1 MSKKKPFVVLSLFDG
16 VSCGQV
22 ALNNIGIKPD
32 KYYASEVD
40 KFAIEVTQHNYPDTI
55 QLGDVCNIKA
65 EDFDEEITLIHGGSP
80 CQGFSFAGDQLAFD
94 DPRSKLFFEFV
105 RLVNELKP
113 KYWMLENVPMKH
125 EFEQVIT
132 EHLFQYPHKI
142 NAALVSAQS
151 RKRLYWTNIPMKQ
164 QQPKDR
170 GILLKDI
177 LEPNADVN
185 FDISKKTYKRI
196 TKSERGQNFFTKDSD
211 KIGTLIAGYHHLPTD
226 GSYIQEEE
234 IFSEGLDRMT
244 TPDGKA
250 WCVTATYG
258 NAHPGSPHHSS
269 ERHERTLIPDGIK
282 VVGEADLKGHDMQK
296 RIYDPNGKRPT
307 LTTMGGGNQE
317 PKVPIDIQEV
327 GNLYPSGGQ
336 SGRVYSEDGKSP
348 TLNDIK
354 GPLVGDPIPDTKIK
368 RAVGGQMVG
377 RAYDEKGRRKDHYGS
392 VAGETTQ
399 MLESRSDEKSNAL
412 TTVQKNSLVGIEEVQ
427 SYKEVRTE
435 NAKRKRKEMRQKTG
449 KDHTDFRDKE
459 LVPRDDGK
467 IGTLTP
473 NLNNDHQISVKE
485 IEKKLRWRRL
495 TPKECERLQGLP
507 DDYTSIV
514 SNTQRYRQCGNG
526 WCVPVIEF
534 IYENLLDDPT
544 PLDPVTIYKQTTIF
558 DCFDEGDLY
567 E

>member
-32 KYYASEVD
+32 KYYASEID
-40 KFAIEVTQHNYPDTI
+40 KFAIQVTQHNYPNTI
-55 QLGDVCNIKA
+55 QLGDVCDIKA
-65 EDFDEEITLIHGGSP
+65 EDFDEEITLLHGGSP

-105 RLVNELKP
+105 RLVQELKP
-113 KYWMLENVPMKH
+113 KYWMLENVPMKQ

-142 NAALVSAQS
+142 NASLVSAQS
-151 RKRLYWTNIPMKQ
+151 RKRLYWTNIPLKEK
-164 QQPKDR
+164 QPKDK

-177 LEPNADVN
+177 LEPNADIN
-185 FDISKKTYKRI
+185 FDISEKTYKRI
-196 TKSERGQNFFTKDSD
+196 KMSERGQEFFTKDSE

-226 GSYIQEEE
+226 GAYIEEN
-234 IFSEGLDRMT
+234 IFAEGLDSMT

-269 ERHERTLIPDGIK
+269 ERHERTLIPAGIK
-282 VVGEADLKGHDMQK
+282 QIGEADINGHDHQK
-296 RIYDPNGKRPT
+296 RIYDPNGKAPT
-307 LTTMGGGNQE
+307 LTSMGGGNLE
-317 PKVPIDIQEV
+317 PKVPVQDETIQETKITKAI
-327 GNLYPSGGQ
+327 GGQ
-336 SGRVYSEDGKSP
+336 V
-348 TLNDIK
+348 
-354 GPLVGDPIPDTKIK
+354 
-368 RAVGGQMVG
+368 VG
-377 RAYDEKGRRKDHYGS
+377 RAYDEKGRRKDHHGS

-399 MLESRSDEKSNAL
+399 MLEPRSDEKSNAL
-412 TTVQKNSLVGIEEVQ
+412 TTVSKSSIVGIEEVQ

-435 NAKRKRKEMRQKTG
+435 NAKKKRKEMRQKTG
-449 KDHTDFRDKE
+449 KDYTDFRDKE

-473 NLNNDHQISVKE
+473 NLNNEHQITETVE
-485 IEKKLRWRRL
+485 NKLRWRRL

-507 DDYTSIV
+507 DDYTSMV

-534 IYENLLDDPT
+534 LYENLIDNPT
-544 PLDPVTIYKQTTIF
+544 PLDPVTIYKQTSIF
-558 DCFDEGDLY
+558 DMFEEDMITPGIGEKN